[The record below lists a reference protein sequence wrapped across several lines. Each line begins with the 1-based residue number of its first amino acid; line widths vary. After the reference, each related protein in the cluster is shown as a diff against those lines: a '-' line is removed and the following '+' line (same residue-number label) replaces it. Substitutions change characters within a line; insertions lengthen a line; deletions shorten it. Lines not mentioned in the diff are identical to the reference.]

1 MAVHSQIDH
10 LASPRQMVTPS
21 IRLENVSAG
30 YWRDEPVL
38 EDLCAD
44 IQGPGMFH
52 LAGPNGV
59 GKSTLFEV
67 IAGYLETCAGRV
79 EVGGQPVRAG
89 YLVTGLNLTR
99 SDPVFVPGVSVSD
112 HLHLYARRYGA
123 DIKAAHQLAAQLG
136 LKDHLD
142 KPPEALSTGTARKA
156 WFVCHAASPHPIWC
170 IDEPFNGVD
179 IESAATMAKI
189 LVTQSASS
197 LVLITSHLLPECLR
211 TVDTPATISPPL
223 HLAAIADD

>member
-1 MAVHSQIDH
+1 MAVHSQTDH

-67 IAGYLETCAGRV
+67 IAGYLETWAGRV

-99 SDPVFVPGVSVSD
+99 SDPVFVSGVSVSD

-123 DIKAAHQLAAQLG
+123 DCSTRAEGPPRQASRGA
-136 LKDHLD
+136 LD
-142 KPPEALSTGTARKA
+142 RHRK
-156 WFVCHAASPHPIWC
+156 
-170 IDEPFNGVD
+170 E
-179 IESAATMAKI
+179 
-189 LVTQSASS
+189 S
-197 LVLITSHLLPECLR
+197 LVRMPCRIPPSHLVYRRTVQWGGHRVGRHYGKDPGDPVREFAGADHITSITRMSQDRGHPR
-211 TVDTPATISPPL
+211 NHFPTPALGGDSR
-223 HLAAIADD
+223 